1 MDRLFPSGEVGRR
14 PLRHPALYLQRES
27 WLRIRPVSP
36 ISFSS
41 PQAKAKVPKAAA
53 PSNSSPAGEE
63 TEVARLTRELGEALE
78 QLQRRTCSAL
88 SQALPAIL
96 SLFATM
102 LEKAVRICDAKFGN
116 IFRWDGETQ
125 RLGATH
131 NTPPAYAK
139 IRRGSPIRPDP
150 NFPVGRMIA
159 TKTVV
164 HVADL
169 ASEHAYTEH
178 SPPSW
183 NNLFRWKKTRKR

>member
-1 MDRLFPSGEVGRR
+1 M
-14 PLRHPALYLQRES
+14 
-27 WLRIRPVSP
+27 
-36 ISFSS
+36 
-41 PQAKAKVPKAAA
+41 PKAAA

-78 QLQRRTCSAL
+78 Q
-88 SQALPAIL
+88 QAPTSDVLRVISSSPSDL
-96 SLFATM
+96 EPVFATM

-169 ASEHAYTEH
+169 ASKHAYTEH
-178 SPPSW
+178 NPPSW

>member
-169 ASEHAYTEH
+169 ASKHAYTEH
-178 SPPSW
+178 NPPSW